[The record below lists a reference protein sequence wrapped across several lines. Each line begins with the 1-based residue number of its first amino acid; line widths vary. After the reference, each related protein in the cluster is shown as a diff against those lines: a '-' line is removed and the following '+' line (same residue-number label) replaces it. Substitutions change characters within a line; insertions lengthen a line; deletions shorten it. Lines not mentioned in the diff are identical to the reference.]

1 MSAASFDDLAAEFRQ
16 RYTDAESLH
25 YLETHRHRWELLLRL
40 VLNRAPNRILD
51 VGPGFEAEA
60 MRRRLPDATVDSLGW
75 LDWRYPPRDHE
86 QHLELDLNEAQFPE
100 RLPELARYEVV
111 VAAEVLEHLYTA
123 PTLVLRY
130 LASALEPRGA
140 LIVQTPNAVA
150 LKKRLQMLRGR
161 NPAEPIREE
170 RMYAGH
176 FHEYT
181 PAELAAT
188 AHAAGLEVESCVTA
202 NYFRT
207 GSRKNAVYARVER
220 WLPSGL
226 RDGITA
232 VLVPANRPGRSG
244 V

>member
-1 MSAASFDDLAAEFRQ
+1 MGAASFDELADEFRR

-25 YLETHRHRWELLLRL
+25 YLETHRYRWERLLDL
-40 VLNRAPNRILD
+40 VAGRDPARILD

-60 MRRRLPDATVDSLGW
+60 MRRRLPGATVDSLGW
-75 LDWRYPPRDHE
+75 LDWRYPPREHE
-86 QHLELDLNEAQFPE
+86 QHVELDLNEAQSPE
-100 RLPELARYEVV
+100 RLPELPRYDVV

-123 PTLVLRY
+123 PALVLRY
-130 LASALEPRGA
+130 LATALEPDGA

-181 PAELAAT
+181 PAELAEA
-188 AHAAGLEVESCVTA
+188 AVAAGLQVESCVTA

-207 GSRKNAVYARVER
+207 GSRKNAVYARAER
-220 WLPSGL
+220 WLPAGL

-232 VLVPANRPGRSG
+232 VLVPANRPGARD

>member
-1 MSAASFDDLAAEFRQ
+1 MSAASFDDLAAEFRE

-40 VLNRAPNRILD
+40 VVEREPGRILD

-75 LDWRYPPRDHE
+75 LDWRYPPREHE
-86 QHLELDLNEAQFPE
+86 QHTELDLNEAQSPE
-100 RLPELARYEVV
+100 TVPELARYDVV

-130 LASALEPRGA
+130 LATALEPHGA

-181 PAELAAT
+181 PAELADA
-188 AHAAGLEVESCVTA
+188 ARAAGLEVESCVTA

-207 GSRKNAVYARVER
+207 GSRKNAVLARAER
-220 WLPSGL
+220 WLPAGL

-232 VLVPANRPGRSG
+232 VLVPANRPAARD

>member
-1 MSAASFDDLAAEFRQ
+1 
-16 RYTDAESLH
+16 
-25 YLETHRHRWELLLRL
+25 
-40 VLNRAPNRILD
+40 
-51 VGPGFEAEA
+51 

-75 LDWRYPPRDHE
+75 LDWRYPPREHE
-86 QHLELDLNEAQFPE
+86 QHVELDLNEAQTPE
-100 RLPELARYEVV
+100 RLPELDRYDLV

-130 LASALEPRGA
+130 LASALEPRGV

-150 LKKRLQMLRGR
+150 LKKRLHMLRGR

-181 PAELAAT
+181 PAELRDA
-188 AHAAGLEVESCVTA
+188 AHAAGLEVESCVAA

-207 GSRKNAVYARVER
+207 GSRKNAVYARLER
-220 WLPSGL
+220 WLPTGL

-232 VLVPANRPGRSG
+232 VLVPANRRAPAS

>member
-1 MSAASFDDLAAEFRQ
+1 MGAVPFEDLADEFRQ

-25 YLETHRHRWELLLRL
+25 YLETHRRRWAVLLDL
-40 VLNRAPNRILD
+40 VAARAPSRILD

-75 LDWRYPPRDHE
+75 LDWRYTPRDHE
-86 QHLELDLNEAQFPE
+86 QHTELDLNEAQFPD
-100 RLPELARYEVV
+100 RVPELGRYDVV

-130 LASALEPRGA
+130 LATALEPRGA

-150 LKKRLQMLRGR
+150 LKKRLQMLRGH

-170 RMYAGH
+170 RLYAGH

-181 PAELAAT
+181 RTELEDAAR
-188 AHAAGLEVESCVTA
+188 AAGLTVESCLTA

-207 GSRKNAVYARVER
+207 GSRKNAAYVRMER
-220 WLPSGL
+220 WLPPGL

-232 VLVPANRPGRSG
+232 VLVPANRAGASD

>member
-1 MSAASFDDLAAEFRQ
+1 MGAVPFDDLADDFRR
-16 RYTDAESLH
+16 RYADAESVH
-25 YLETHRHRWELLLRL
+25 YLETHRHRWEFLLDL
-40 VLNRAPNRILD
+40 VAARAPSRILD

-60 MRRRLPDATVDSLGW
+60 LRRRLPAAGVDSLGW

-86 QHLELDLNEAQFPE
+86 RHLELDLNDAQFPH
-100 RLPELARYEVV
+100 RVPALARYDVV
-111 VAAEVLEHLYTA
+111 VVAEVLEHLYTA
-123 PTLVLRY
+123 PALVLRY
-130 LASALEPRGA
+130 LATALEPHAA

-150 LKKRLQMLRGR
+150 LKKRVQMLRGC
-161 NPAEPIREE
+161 NPAEPIREQ

-181 PAELAAT
+181 CAELADA
-188 AHAAGLEVESCVTA
+188 AAAAGLAVESCTTA

-207 GSRKNAVYARVER
+207 GSRKNAFYARMER
-220 WLPSGL
+220 WLPAGV

-232 VLVPANRPGRSG
+232 VLVPANWLGLAR